1 MLTIDGSV
9 GEGGGQILRT
19 ALALALVTGTP
30 FRIHDIRARR
40 RKPGLL
46 RQHLTAVNAAATV
59 GGASTDGASLGSREL
74 TFRPGR
80 ITPGEYRFAVGTAG
94 STGLVLQTVLPPLLL
109 ASGPSTVTVEGGTH
123 NPGAPPFD
131 FLARVFLP
139 LLRRM
144 GAHVEARLDR
154 PGFYPAGGG
163 QCTVAITPVRAL
175 SPVTLLQ
182 RGALRRR
189 HARALVAQLSA
200 RIAERE
206 LAVVGR
212 QLGWSDDELESAV
225 VDGGTPG
232 PGNVLLLEIE
242 SEHVTEVFTGFGEV
256 GVRAEAVAEHA
267 VRAARRYVAA
277 DVPVG
282 PHLADQILL
291 PMALAGGGA
300 FRTIALSAHA
310 ATNIDIITAF
320 LGTRFSTEGRRDN
333 LTVRVE
339 NAGPA

>member
-30 FRIHDIRARR
+30 FRIHAIRARR

-163 QCTVAITPVRAL
+163 QCTVGLGRSHPRIVGKAGTGWCRAYDAGDRPVEPGREAW
-175 SPVTLLQ
+175 SC
-182 RGALRRR
+182 RR
-189 HARALVAQLSA
+189 ST
-200 RIAERE
+200 
-206 LAVVGR
+206 VG
-212 QLGWSDDELESAV
+212 
-225 VDGGTPG
+225 
-232 PGNVLLLEIE
+232 
-242 SEHVTEVFTGFGEV
+242 
-256 GVRAEAVAEHA
+256 
-267 VRAARRYVAA
+267 
-277 DVPVG
+277 
-282 PHLADQILL
+282 
-291 PMALAGGGA
+291 
-300 FRTIALSAHA
+300 
-310 ATNIDIITAF
+310 
-320 LGTRFSTEGRRDN
+320 
-333 LTVRVE
+333 
-339 NAGPA
+339 